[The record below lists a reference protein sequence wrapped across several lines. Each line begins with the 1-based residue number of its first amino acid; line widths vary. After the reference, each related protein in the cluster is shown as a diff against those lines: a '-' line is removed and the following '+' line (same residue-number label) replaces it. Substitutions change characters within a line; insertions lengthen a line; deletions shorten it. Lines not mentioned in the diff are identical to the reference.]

1 MKKILAYGLAAG
13 ALAAASLIVA
23 TPAHAV
29 PATGTASSMTVAPGG
44 TFTATV
50 TNATPVSPSSDN
62 WCAGDAPPGLG
73 LSMYVMLEA
82 PPAPPIFIP
91 EDTAAGALG
100 SFSWDGSAGATAS
113 AEITIPADLAPGG
126 YNLKLFDLPKV
137 RDQRGCTRPR
147 SRQVPLR
154 STAAE
159 PAPAPSPEPAPAP
172 EALPDTGQDESEPFS
187 SLELARLPWWHSASQ

>member
-1 MKKILAYGLAAG
+1 MKKILAHGLAAG

-100 SFSWDGSAGATAS
+100 SFSWDGSAGATTS
-113 AEITIPADLAPGG
+113 VEVTIPADAPVGT
-126 YNLKLFDLPKV
+126 YSLKLFCFET
-137 RDQRGCTRPR
+137 GIGMWGSGAT
-147 SRQVPLR
+147 VPGDF
-154 STAAE
+154 TIAAA
-159 PAPAPSPEPAPAP
+159 PAPAAP
-172 EALPDTGQDESEPFS
+172 LPDTGPEDSAQILFGG
-187 SLELARLPWWHSASQ
+187 LAAAALVAVGVTAIVLRRRLS